1 MFEETRKKIGVSLAK
16 FHYRKQEYQPVK
28 FSRFFS
34 NARSA
39 VVILPVERSARS
51 MAIPF
56 LRSLQNK
63 FRGNKLTLVSYD
75 NSKDLSG
82 QLGQCTVFPLR
93 EEAISIFDLPK
104 KQAIGSLFKQKF
116 DVAFDLNIPLV
127 VSAAYICRGI
137 DAPLKVGF
145 SKENADL
152 FYNFQFTTAPHK
164 NPQARYAQ
172 LLRTLDMF

>member
-1 MFEETRKKIGVSLAK
+1 MFEETRKKIGVTLAR
-16 FHYRKQEYQPVK
+16 FHFRKQDYQSVK

-39 VVILPVERSARS
+39 VVILPLDPTARS

-63 FRGNKLTLVSYD
+63 FRGNKLTLVMYD
-75 NSKDLSG
+75 PSRDLSG
-82 QLGQCTVFPLR
+82 QFGQCTIF
-93 EEAISIFDLPK
+93 SIRDESVNVFDLPK
-104 KQAIGSLFKQKF
+104 KQAVSSLFKQKF
-116 DVAFDLNIPLV
+116 DVALDLNIPLV
-127 VSAAYICRGI
+127 LSAAYICRGI

-152 FYNFQFTTAPHK
+152 FYNFQFSTATHK